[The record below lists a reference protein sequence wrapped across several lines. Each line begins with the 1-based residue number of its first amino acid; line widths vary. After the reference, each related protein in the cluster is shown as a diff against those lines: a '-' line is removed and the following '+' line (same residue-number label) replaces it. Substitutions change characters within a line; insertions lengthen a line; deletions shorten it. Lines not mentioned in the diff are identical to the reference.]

1 MSLKYHIWYSFQ
13 MTATEKVITAR
24 FYRLASGRE
33 PVREWLGKLTRE
45 DRRLI
50 GRDIMK
56 VEFGWPCGPPLCTSL
71 TNHPALHEVRCNLTG
86 KRIVRVFFTVSGGNM
101 VLLHGFVKK
110 TRATPA
116 TELKLAERRMKEH
129 NRHD

>member
-1 MSLKYHIWYSFQ
+1 MVHSLNDHDRKSNHRQ
-13 MTATEKVITAR
+13 VLPAGE
-24 FYRLASGRE
+24 RE

-71 TNHPALHEVRCNLTG
+71 TNHPGLHE
-86 KRIVRVFFTVSGGNM
+86 
-101 VLLHGFVKK
+101 
-110 TRATPA
+110 
-116 TELKLAERRMKEH
+116 EH

>member
-1 MSLKYHIWYSFQ
+1 
-13 MTATEKVITAR
+13 MTATDKVIVAR

-33 PVREWLGKLTRE
+33 PVREWLGKLARE

-56 VEFGWPCGPPLCTSL
+56 VEFGWPCGPPLCSSL
-71 TNHPALHEVRCNLTG
+71 TSHPGLHEVRCNITG
-86 KRIVRVFFTVSGGNM
+86 RRIARVFFTVSGGNM

-110 TRATPA
+110 TQATPA
-116 TELKLAERRMKEH
+116 PELKLAVRRMREH
-129 NRHD
+129 SRHD